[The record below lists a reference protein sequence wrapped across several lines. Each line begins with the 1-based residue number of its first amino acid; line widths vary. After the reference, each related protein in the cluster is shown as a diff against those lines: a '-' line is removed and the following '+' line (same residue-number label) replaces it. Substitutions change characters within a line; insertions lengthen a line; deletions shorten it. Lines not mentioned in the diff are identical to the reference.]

1 MTIMTA
7 QPIGEIAETTE
18 PTETTEITGT
28 SATALARAIRAKD
41 VSSLEV
47 VEAYLR
53 RIERVNPALNAV
65 VQLTAD
71 DARRQARA
79 ADAALARGDV
89 AGPLHGVPF
98 TAKDALETAGT
109 ISTGGTAG
117 RAAAVPERDATAVA
131 RLRAAGAILLGKTN
145 VPEFSLAF
153 ETDNLIYG
161 ATNNPYDLGRTPGG
175 SSGGEAAIIAAGG
188 SPFGVGSDAAGSIRW
203 PAHCC
208 GIAGLK
214 PTTARVPMTGHFPPT
229 VGLGADL
236 WALGPLA
243 RHVEDLALVLPII
256 AGPDGHDPRTVP
268 ASLRDPQEVDLSAL
282 RVAVST
288 RIGAVAAEPEVAA
301 VTERAA
307 RILAEAGAT
316 VEEAAPPD
324 LDQVLDLTF
333 KYFGGD
339 GGAGV
344 RTLLQ
349 LAGTTTPSP
358 LIARFGHDLAPFAL
372 DAAGLSALLAQLD
385 VFRMGMLGF
394 MSRYDVI
401 LCPPNAAPA
410 LPHGTTFD
418 HIPGFGFTVA
428 YNLTGWPAAVVR
440 AGTSG
445 NGLPIGVQAVARP
458 WREDVALAV
467 VAHLEK
473 MMGGWRPPVL

>member
-1 MTIMTA
+1 MMTA
-7 QPIGEIAETTE
+7 TTTKPSIGEI
-18 PTETTEITGT
+18 TGA
-28 SATALARAIRAKD
+28 SASALARAIRTRD
-41 VSSLEV
+41 ISSLEV
-47 VEAYLR
+47 VDEYLR
-53 RIERVNPALNAV
+53 RIEQVNPALNAV

-71 DARRQARA
+71 DARRQAQA
-79 ADAALARGDV
+79 ADAALARGDEI
-89 AGPLHGVPF
+89 GPLHGVPF
-98 TAKDALETAGT
+98 TTKDALETAGT
-109 ISTGGTAG
+109 ISTGGTLG
-117 RAAAVPERDATAVA
+117 RAAAIPERDATAVA

-188 SPFGVGSDAAGSIRW
+188 SPLGLGSDAAGSIRW
-203 PAHCC
+203 PVHCC

-214 PTTARVPMTGHFPPT
+214 PTTGRVPMTGHFPPI
-229 VGLGADL
+229 VGLTADL

-243 RHVEDLALVLPII
+243 RHVQDLALVLPII

-268 ASLRDPQEVDLSAL
+268 AALGDPAAVDLSAL

-288 RIGAVAAEPEVAA
+288 RVGAVSAEPEVAA
-301 VTERAA
+301 VTQRAA
-307 RILAEAGAT
+307 RALAEAGAA
-316 VEEAAPPD
+316 VEEATPPA
-324 LDQVLDLTF
+324 LDQVLELTF
-333 KYFGGD
+333 KYFGAD

-344 RTLLQ
+344 RTLFQ

-372 DAAGLSALLAQLD
+372 DTAGLSALLVQLD
-385 VFRMGMLGF
+385 VFRAQMLGF

-401 LCPPNAAPA
+401 LCPPNASPA

-418 HIPGFGFTVA
+418 HISGFGFTVA
-428 YNLTGWPAAVVR
+428 FNLTGWPAAVVR

-445 NGLPIGVQAVARP
+445 DGLPIGVQAVARP

-467 VAHLEK
+467 VAHVERAL
-473 MMGGWRPPVL
+473 GGWQPPAL